1 LGIHRR
7 IVWAWVLTFPG
18 PLFYLLAPS
27 SAKLTNSLV
36 GSVAG
41 DLKSERSLARATS
54 TGFLKFSCLLH
65 RLFATPIAPNE
76 RQVHLSTADSLGRD
90 VSHELD
96 LELLIMR
103 VACAL
108 PFIYHGCAILFGAFG
123 GPGPQ
128 GFAAFM
134 HYPVVIGYLVGLA
147 QFAGGIAILTGA
159 LLRVGAVCVI
169 IVMLGAIFIVHL
181 PHGYDIGRGGLEY
194 ALTEML
200 LALGLLLAGPGK
212 YSLASI
218 LPAPLR
224 KL

>member
-1 LGIHRR
+1 MSTLSR
-7 IVWAWVLTFPG
+7 LT
-18 PLFYLLAPS
+18 
-27 SAKLTNSLV
+27 
-36 GSVAG
+36 G
-41 DLKSERSLARATS
+41 DAR
-54 TGFLKFSCLLH
+54 
-65 RLFATPIAPNE
+65 
-76 RQVHLSTADSLGRD
+76 
-90 VSHELD
+90 ELN

-108 PFIYHGCAILFGAFG
+108 PFIFHGCAILFGMFG

-134 HYPVVIGYLVGLA
+134 KVPVIVGYLVGLA
-147 QFAGGIAILTGA
+147 QFAGGLAILLGA

-169 IVMLGAIFIVHL
+169 IVMLGAIFMVHL

-212 YSLASI
+212 YSLASV
-218 LPAPLR
+218 LPDPLQ